1 MTSAKNNVK
10 SGRGSNENFY
20 SAQARREL
28 LLQETPYY
36 TNPRIAHGMHTSC
49 RCCFHGYCWRTVSC
63 CIPGNDGN
71 IIVTVLLH
79 ISQSM
84 GPGITRHRLHDIA
97 TSKPTVIFHEGV
109 SDEILVDHFSSWLC
123 PGEADGGGVRGG
135 ATEVSRGGR
144 DNNCRAKVT
153 VMTTVL

>member
-1 MTSAKNNVK
+1 MLILVDVVDATSRLVGVAEGAEQIYASIHNYVH
-10 SGRGSNENFY
+10 
-20 SAQARREL
+20 
-28 LLQETPYY
+28 
-36 TNPRIAHGMHTSC
+36 IDGMHTSC

-123 PGEADGGGVRGG
+123 PGEADSGGVRGG

-144 DNNCRAKVT
+144 ENNCRAKVT
-153 VMTTVL
+153 